1 MKNVIILGASGN
13 IATHVIDILAKRN
26 DISLT
31 LFLRNKSRLRNRD
44 VSVCRIIE
52 GNVLDLS
59 VLKEAVKGQDIV
71 YANLAGDLESMARNI
86 VKAMDENG
94 VKKLIFIS
102 SIGIYDIP
110 LRSVLNP
117 YRKAADVIEASG
129 LEYTILR
136 PTWFTHDDE
145 VDYEITRKGEPEK
158 GSVIS
163 QKSLAT
169 FITKIIESP
178 EKYSR
183 ENLGINKPISTSGRR
198 NRSAG

>member
-13 IATHVIDILAKRN
+13 IATHVIDILVKRN
-26 DISLT
+26 DINLT
-31 LFLRNKSRLRNRD
+31 LFLRNKSRLRNKD
-44 VSVCRIIE
+44 VSACRIIE

-59 VLKEAVKGQDIV
+59 QLKEAVKGQDIV

-94 VKKLIFIS
+94 VRKLIFIS

-117 YRKAADVIEASG
+117 YRKAADVIEASD

-136 PTWFTHDDE
+136 PTWFTSDDE
-145 VDYEITRKGEPEK
+145 VHYETTRKGEPEK

-169 FITKIIESP
+169 LITEIIGSP
-178 EKYSR
+178 ENFIR
-183 ENLGINKPISTSGRR
+183 ENLGVNKPGS
-198 NRSAG
+198 